1 MPAFEYAALD
11 ANGRTKKGIL
21 EGDSGRLVRE
31 ALRDQGLSPIRVSPT
46 RRRLQGAT
54 QGRKFDWWKRI
65 KPLEVAVTTRQMAT
79 LVSAGLPI
87 EEALLA
93 ISRQSTN
100 RKINAIYMSVRDSVL
115 GGQSLAVALGEF
127 PGTFS
132 TMFRSTV
139 AAGEQS
145 GHLDIVL
152 ENLANYLEDRFNTRR
167 DVEMALFYP
176 LLLFVTAVVI
186 VGLLL
191 TYVIPDIV
199 QVFENTGAELP
210 AITRFLIGT
219 SEILNQYSWLIL
231 LGLGA
236 VGILGYFV
244 FKQSIVR
251 RWWDRVKIRTPGVS
265 WLVRGT
271 NTARF
276 ASTLAILT
284 RSGVPLVEG
293 MHIANEVLTS
303 FQIRKALERAENTVR
318 EGTSLYE
325 ALSST
330 GQFPPIFLHMVQ
342 SGEASGSLA
351 EMLSKSAQFQQEEL
365 KRTVT
370 TIVEL
375 VRPLILLFMAGVV
388 LVIMLAILLPILNMN
403 QLVL

>member
-31 ALRDQGLSPIRVSPT
+31 ALRDQGLAPLKVTPT
-46 RRRLQGAT
+46 RKRLQTTSKRLA
-54 QGRKFDWWKRI
+54 WWQRI
-65 KPLEVAVTTRQMAT
+65 KPLELAVTTRQMAT
-79 LVSAGLPI
+79 LVNAGLPI

-100 RKINAIYMSVRDSVL
+100 RKINAVYMAVRDNVMA
-115 GGQSLAVALGEF
+115 GQTLAQGLGEF
-127 PGTFS
+127 PSTFS

-145 GHLDIVL
+145 GYLDAVL

-186 VGLLL
+186 VGLLM

-199 QVFENTGAELP
+199 EVFEDTGAELP
-210 AITRFLIGT
+210 AITVFLISL
-219 SEILNQYSWLIL
+219 SEFLNQYFWIVV
-231 LGLGA
+231 LGA
-236 VGILGYFV
+236 ILFCGLMYALFRQTV
-244 FKQSIVR
+244 VN
-251 RWWDRVKIRTPGVS
+251 RWWDRVKLKLPMVR
-265 WLVRGT
+265 WFVRGT

-284 RSGVPLVEG
+284 KSGVPLVDG
-293 MHIANEVLTS
+293 MRIANEVVSS
-303 FQIRKALERAENTVR
+303 FSIRTKLQQAEMSVS
-318 EGTSLYE
+318 EGGSLYN
-325 ALSST
+325 ALT
-330 GQFPPIFLHMVQ
+330 RTDQFPPIFLHMVQ
-342 SGEASGSLA
+342 SGEASGTLD
-351 EMLSKSAQFQQEEL
+351 EMLSKSAEFQQQEL
-365 KRTVT
+365 QRTVAT
-370 TIVEL
+370 LVEL
-375 VRPLILLFMAGVV
+375 VRPLILLFMAGIV
-388 LVIMLAILLPILNMN
+388 LLIMLAILLPILNMN

>member
-31 ALRDQGLSPIRVSPT
+31 ALRDQGLAPLKVTPT
-46 RRRLQGAT
+46 RKRLQTTSKRLA
-54 QGRKFDWWKRI
+54 WWQRI
-65 KPLEVAVTTRQMAT
+65 KPLELAVTTRQMAT
-79 LVSAGLPI
+79 LVNAGLPI

-100 RKINAIYMSVRDSVL
+100 RKINAVYMAVRDNVMA
-115 GGQSLAVALGEF
+115 GQTLAQGLGEF
-127 PGTFS
+127 PSTFS

-145 GHLDIVL
+145 GYLDAVL

-186 VGLLL
+186 VGLLM

-199 QVFENTGAELP
+199 EVFEDTGAELP
-210 AITRFLIGT
+210 AITVFLISL
-219 SEILNQYSWLIL
+219 SEFLNQYFWIVVLGSIL
-231 LGLGA
+231 FCGLMYA
-236 VGILGYFV
+236 LFRQTVV
-244 FKQSIVR
+244 N
-251 RWWDRVKIRTPGVS
+251 RWWDRVKLRTPMVR
-265 WLVRGT
+265 WFVRGT

-284 RSGVPLVEG
+284 KSGVPLVDG
-293 MHIANEVLTS
+293 MRIANEVVSSFSIQTKLQQAEMSVSEGGSLHSALT
-303 FQIRKALERAENTVR
+303 RTD
-318 EGTSLYE
+318 
-325 ALSST
+325 
-330 GQFPPIFLHMVQ
+330 QFPPIFLHMVQ
-342 SGEASGSLA
+342 SGEASGTLD
-351 EMLSKSAQFQQEEL
+351 EMLSKSAEFQQQEL
-365 KRTVT
+365 QRTVAT
-370 TIVEL
+370 LVEL
-375 VRPLILLFMAGVV
+375 VRPLILLFMAGIV
-388 LVIMLAILLPILNMN
+388 LLIMLAILLPILNMN

>member
-31 ALRDQGLSPIRVSPT
+31 ALRDQGLSPLKVTPT
-46 RRRLQGAT
+46 RKRLQSSSKRLA
-54 QGRKFDWWKRI
+54 WWQRI
-65 KPLEVAVTTRQMAT
+65 KPLELAVTTRQLAT
-79 LVSAGLPI
+79 LVNAGLPI

-100 RKINAIYMSVRDSVL
+100 RKINAVYMAVRDNVMA
-115 GGQSLAVALGEF
+115 GQTLAQGLGEF
-127 PGTFS
+127 PSTFS

-145 GHLDIVL
+145 GYLDAVL

-186 VGLLL
+186 VGLLM

-199 QVFENTGAELP
+199 EVFEDTGAELP
-210 AITRFLIGT
+210 AITVFLIAL
-219 SEILNQYSWLIL
+219 SEFLNQYFWIVV
-231 LGLGA
+231 LGA
-236 VGILGYFV
+236 ILFGGLMYTLFRQTV
-244 FKQSIVR
+244 VS
-251 RWWDRVKIRTPGVS
+251 RWWDRVKLKLPLVR
-265 WLVRGT
+265 WFVRGT

-284 RSGVPLVEG
+284 KSGVPLVDG
-293 MHIANEVLTS
+293 MRIANEVVSSFSIRTKLEQAEMSVSEGGSLHGALT
-303 FQIRKALERAENTVR
+303 RTD
-318 EGTSLYE
+318 
-325 ALSST
+325 
-330 GQFPPIFLHMVQ
+330 QFPPIFLHMVQ
-342 SGEASGSLA
+342 SGEASGTLD
-351 EMLSKSAQFQQEEL
+351 EMLSKSAEFQQQEL
-365 KRTVT
+365 QRTVAT
-370 TIVEL
+370 LVEL
-375 VRPLILLFMAGVV
+375 VRPLILLFMAGIV
-388 LVIMLAILLPILNMN
+388 LLIMLAILLPILNMN

>member
-31 ALRDQGLSPIRVSPT
+31 ALRDQGLAPLKVTPT
-46 RRRLQGAT
+46 RKRLQSTSKRLA
-54 QGRKFDWWKRI
+54 WWQRI
-65 KPLEVAVTTRQMAT
+65 KPLELAVTTRQMAT
-79 LVSAGLPI
+79 LVNAGLPI

-100 RKINAIYMSVRDSVL
+100 RKINAVYMAVRDNVMA
-115 GGQSLAVALGEF
+115 GQTLAQGLGEF
-127 PGTFS
+127 PSTFS

-145 GHLDIVL
+145 GYLDAVL

-186 VGLLL
+186 VGLLM

-199 QVFENTGAELP
+199 EVFEDTGAELP
-210 AITRFLIGT
+210 AITVFLISL
-219 SEILNQYSWLIL
+219 SEFLNQYFWVVVLGTIL
-231 LGLGA
+231 FGGLMYA
-236 VGILGYFV
+236 LFRQTVV
-244 FKQSIVR
+244 N
-251 RWWDRVKIRTPGVS
+251 RWWDRVKLKMPMVR
-265 WLVRGT
+265 WFVRGT

-284 RSGVPLVEG
+284 KSGVPLVDG
-293 MHIANEVLTS
+293 MRIANEVVSSFSIQTKLQQAEMSVSEGGSLHSALT
-303 FQIRKALERAENTVR
+303 RTD
-318 EGTSLYE
+318 
-325 ALSST
+325 
-330 GQFPPIFLHMVQ
+330 QFPPIFLHMVQ
-342 SGEASGSLA
+342 SGEASGTLD
-351 EMLSKSAQFQQEEL
+351 EMLSKSAEFQQQEL
-365 KRTVT
+365 QRTVAT
-370 TIVEL
+370 LVEL
-375 VRPLILLFMAGVV
+375 VRPLILLFMAGIV
-388 LVIMLAILLPILNMN
+388 LLIMLAILLPILNMN

>member
-31 ALRDQGLSPIRVSPT
+31 ALRDQGLSPLKVTPT
-46 RRRLQGAT
+46 RKRLQSSSKRLA
-54 QGRKFDWWKRI
+54 WWQRI
-65 KPLEVAVTTRQMAT
+65 KPLELAVTTRQLAT
-79 LVSAGLPI
+79 LVNAGLPI

-100 RKINAIYMSVRDSVL
+100 RKINAVYMAVRDNVMA
-115 GGQSLAVALGEF
+115 GQTLAQGLGEF
-127 PGTFS
+127 PSTFS

-145 GHLDIVL
+145 GYLDAVL

-186 VGLLL
+186 VGLLM

-199 QVFENTGAELP
+199 EVFEDTGAELP
-210 AITRFLIGT
+210 AITVFLIAL
-219 SEILNQYSWLIL
+219 SEFLNQYFWIVVLGVIL
-231 LGLGA
+231 FGGMMYTLFRQT
-236 VGILGYFV
+236 VV
-244 FKQSIVR
+244 N
-251 RWWDRVKIRTPGVS
+251 RWWDRVKLKLPLVR
-265 WLVRGT
+265 WFVRGT

-284 RSGVPLVEG
+284 KSGVPLVDG
-293 MHIANEVLTS
+293 MRIANEVVSSFSIRTKLEQAEMSVSEGGSLHGALT
-303 FQIRKALERAENTVR
+303 RTD
-318 EGTSLYE
+318 
-325 ALSST
+325 
-330 GQFPPIFLHMVQ
+330 QFPPIFLHMVQ
-342 SGEASGSLA
+342 SGEASGTLD
-351 EMLSKSAQFQQEEL
+351 EMLSKSAEFQQQEL
-365 KRTVT
+365 QRTVAT
-370 TIVEL
+370 LVEL
-375 VRPLILLFMAGVV
+375 VRPLILLFMAGIV
-388 LVIMLAILLPILNMN
+388 LLIMLAILLPILNMN